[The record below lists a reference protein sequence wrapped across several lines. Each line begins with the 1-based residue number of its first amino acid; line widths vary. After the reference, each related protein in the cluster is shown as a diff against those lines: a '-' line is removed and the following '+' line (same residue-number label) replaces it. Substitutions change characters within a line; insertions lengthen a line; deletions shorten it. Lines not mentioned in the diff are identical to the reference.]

1 MEILCGVTD
10 VPVNVAQATK
20 RRRKL
25 TTPIYFPQSLNAAEA
40 FHNAAFGTYRLSGV
54 VLHSGTALGGHYRCY
69 VSAGEA
75 GWLDCNDANVTPLT
89 AEEITQMFAPPAA
102 AGAADAKGSFVH
114 DNVYMLLYKAVDPA
128 NPDAAPGINLN
139 ELKQLIP
146 AAVLTEVETENES
159 FATRFKLQEI
169 RNHVVALTVRVH
181 SASDAS
187 AESSAASQPSTQ
199 LDLLKTATLATAL
212 ERAHAQL
219 VAEGKLSAADY
230 PLSQCRLRKYSK
242 RNQSS
247 LGETFGGRE
256 GSVTLEDAGLTQT
269 ATLAL
274 EVRAANDPDFTE
286 FNPSDMHLR
295 FSVWDATANKL
306 GAAHDVLVPGRDAAT
321 VGDLRAA
328 AAAKL
333 GADGSRLVLLHDD
346 STMPLEQL
354 GADSDV
360 LIAQHRI
367 YPGDNTLVVEVIPAD
382 ADAATY
388 KSAALSALEEGRNKA
403 VIYYNKPT
411 DATIAATTV
420 AEGANPEDATSAG
433 DAVAQRGSNY
443 PLSIEVSVD
452 TTLAQFKALV
462 APTVGVSD
470 VNSFHC
476 KRSGAAGAPQLK
488 DESKTLRDL
497 AFVNHSV
504 IHLQVQLRSFVFFL
518 GTMHWHLYF
527 RRWIHVG
534 SVQFL
539 SPTCHSLCSTLCITV
554 TNCVFAR
561 FCVSSP
567 QLGQGCKAGEHML
580 RIEVDPT
587 SPTAALQSLT
597 GEGSNSGETGAGAG
611 IAGAAGP
618 TCIALGEIGVSEKS
632 SVLQLKQ
639 QLYAQWA
646 DLAAKC
652 AADGANT
659 VNAPKSA
666 AHIRLR
672 DGKAGKISGPL
683 RDDRIVGRCLLGLA
697 DGRRLVAQVLD
708 APEQIAADDLVIS
721 LRVASFDK
729 RILYPAVDLPITR
742 SSTMRQLYDKILA
755 LVPQL
760 NEPLPADYLQ
770 EFPAEAGTETI
781 SIAKGFTSGPALTLK
796 TAFKLKWD
804 EPAVL
809 QALNDPTPPADA
821 TAAPVQ
827 VVTAEEASGDI
838 DEATLER
845 SRNLGSVGGLD
856 RPPLNLRDGSIVV
869 VRGKADF
876 WRATLVMRARK
887 AQEEALGEHAPP
899 RRPTTAGAGAAAAR
913 NRKSVK
919 ERVAAADGGTGEGRQ
934 GSASADGSEDEVLV
948 KGAVPAGSSKRGGGA
963 ERGLMI
969 ATSGSA
975 KERPPVST
983 DQLA

>member
-1 MEILCGVTD
+1 MELLCGVTD

-25 TTPIYFPQSLNAAEA
+25 TTHIYFPESLNAAEA
-40 FHNAAFGTYRLSGV
+40 FHNATFGTYRLSGV

-69 VSAGEA
+69 VSAGDA

-89 AEEITQMFAPPAA
+89 ADEITQMFAPPAA
-102 AGAADAKGSFVH
+102 AGAADANLSGGKGSFVH
-114 DNVYMLLYKAVDPA
+114 DNVYMLLYKAVNPA
-128 NPDAAPGINLN
+128 NPDAAPGINLD

-146 AAVLTEVETENES
+146 AQVLTEVETENES

-181 SASDAS
+181 SISDAS
-187 AESSAASQPSTQ
+187 AESTAASQPSAQ

-256 GSVTLEDAGLTQT
+256 GSVTLEDAGLAHT

-274 EVRAANDPDFTE
+274 EVRTANDPEFTE

-295 FSVWDATANKL
+295 FSVWDAAANKL

-328 AAAKL
+328 VAAKL
-333 GADGSRLVLLHDD
+333 GVDASRLVLLHDD

-354 GADSDV
+354 SADSAALV
-360 LIAQHRI
+360 AQHRI
-367 YPGDNTLVVEVIPAD
+367 YTGDNTLVVEVIPAD

-411 DATIAATTV
+411 DATTAAPV
-420 AEGANPEDATSAG
+420 ATEGANAEDAATAG

-462 APTVGVSD
+462 APTAGVSD

-488 DESKTLRDL
+488 DESKTLREL

-518 GTMHWHLYF
+518 STMHRHLYF

-539 SPTCHSLCSTLCITV
+539 SPTCPSLCSTLCITV
-554 TNCVFAR
+554 TDCVFAC
-561 FCVSSP
+561 FCVSSTP
-567 QLGQGCKAGEHML
+567 
-580 RIEVDPT
+580 
-587 SPTAALQSLT
+587 
-597 GEGSNSGETGAGAG
+597 
-611 IAGAAGP
+611 AGP
-618 TCIALGEIGVSEKS
+618 RMQARRAHAAYRGGSYQPHRRAAVPHWRG
-632 SVLQLKQ
+632 LQL
-639 QLYAQWA
+639 
-646 DLAAKC
+646 
-652 AADGANT
+652 
-659 VNAPKSA
+659 
-666 AHIRLR
+666 RR
-672 DGKAGKISGPL
+672 D
-683 RDDRIVGRCLLGLA
+683 
-697 DGRRLVAQVLD
+697 RR
-708 APEQIAADDLVIS
+708 
-721 LRVASFDK
+721 
-729 RILYPAVDLPITR
+729 
-742 SSTMRQLYDKILA
+742 
-755 LVPQL
+755 
-760 NEPLPADYLQ
+760 
-770 EFPAEAGTETI
+770 
-781 SIAKGFTSGPALTLK
+781 
-796 TAFKLKWD
+796 
-804 EPAVL
+804 
-809 QALNDPTPPADA
+809 
-821 TAAPVQ
+821 
-827 VVTAEEASGDI
+827 
-838 DEATLER
+838 
-845 SRNLGSVGGLD
+845 
-856 RPPLNLRDGSIVV
+856 
-869 VRGKADF
+869 
-876 WRATLVMRARK
+876 WR
-887 AQEEALGEHAPP
+887 
-899 RRPTTAGAGAAAAR
+899 
-913 NRKSVK
+913 
-919 ERVAAADGGTGEGRQ
+919 
-934 GSASADGSEDEVLV
+934 
-948 KGAVPAGSSKRGGGA
+948 RGGH
-963 ERGLMI
+963 RGCCGPHLHR
-969 ATSGSA
+969 SG
-975 KERPPVST
+975 
-983 DQLA
+983 

>member
-1 MEILCGVTD
+1 VDIPDATAGEASSASQQLSDLWHKHLQPETLDADNMWLCSGCQNKVRATKEQQYSQLPQAVMIHLKRFRYDPVRATLFSPQLGKKAARMPVLQCSVIVLVQRCSTYYTPHGAVRHWLALPTLLLQLHTWNFLCGVTD
-10 VPVNVAQATK
+10 VPVDVAQATK

-54 VLHSGTALGGHYRCY
+54 VLHAGTALGGHYRCY
-69 VSAGEA
+69 VSAGDA

-89 AEEITQMFAPPAA
+89 ADEITQMFAPPAA
-102 AGAADAKGSFVH
+102 ASAADANLSGGKGSFVH

-146 AAVLTEVETENES
+146 APILTEVETENES
-159 FATRFKLQEI
+159 FATRFKLQDI
-169 RNHVVALTVRVH
+169 RNHVVSLTVRVH
-181 SASDAS
+181 NSDAS
-187 AESSAASQPSTQ
+187 AESSAASQASAQ

-274 EVRAANDPDFTE
+274 EVRAANDPEFTE

-328 AAAKL
+328 VAAKL
-333 GADGSRLVLLHDD
+333 GVDGSRLVLLHDD

-354 GADSDV
+354 SADSAV
-360 LIAQHRI
+360 LVAQHRI
-367 YPGDNTLVVEVIPAD
+367 FPGDNTLVVEVIPAD
-382 ADAATY
+382 AEAATY
-388 KSAALSALEEGRNKA
+388 KSAALFALEEGRNKA

-411 DATIAATTV
+411 DATTAAPV
-420 AEGANPEDATSAG
+420 APEGANAEDAATAG

-476 KRSGAAGAPQLK
+476 KRSGAVGAPQLK

-539 SPTCHSLCSTLCITV
+539 SPTCRSLCS
-554 TNCVFAR
+554 A
-561 FCVSSP
+561 
-567 QLGQGCKAGEHML
+567 
-580 RIEVDPT
+580 
-587 SPTAALQSLT
+587 
-597 GEGSNSGETGAGAG
+597 
-611 IAGAAGP
+611 
-618 TCIALGEIGVSEKS
+618 
-632 SVLQLKQ
+632 
-639 QLYAQWA
+639 
-646 DLAAKC
+646 
-652 AADGANT
+652 
-659 VNAPKSA
+659 
-666 AHIRLR
+666 
-672 DGKAGKISGPL
+672 
-683 RDDRIVGRCLLGLA
+683 
-697 DGRRLVAQVLD
+697 
-708 APEQIAADDLVIS
+708 
-721 LRVASFDK
+721 
-729 RILYPAVDLPITR
+729 
-742 SSTMRQLYDKILA
+742 
-755 LVPQL
+755 
-760 NEPLPADYLQ
+760 
-770 EFPAEAGTETI
+770 
-781 SIAKGFTSGPALTLK
+781 
-796 TAFKLKWD
+796 
-804 EPAVL
+804 
-809 QALNDPTPPADA
+809 
-821 TAAPVQ
+821 
-827 VVTAEEASGDI
+827 
-838 DEATLER
+838 
-845 SRNLGSVGGLD
+845 
-856 RPPLNLRDGSIVV
+856 
-869 VRGKADF
+869 
-876 WRATLVMRARK
+876 
-887 AQEEALGEHAPP
+887 
-899 RRPTTAGAGAAAAR
+899 
-913 NRKSVK
+913 
-919 ERVAAADGGTGEGRQ
+919 
-934 GSASADGSEDEVLV
+934 
-948 KGAVPAGSSKRGGGA
+948 
-963 ERGLMI
+963 
-969 ATSGSA
+969 
-975 KERPPVST
+975 
-983 DQLA
+983 